1 MLSDVV
7 NSIPY
12 FLSYKRY
19 SSKVMLKLLNFKA
32 LLSEKSFLK

>member
-7 NSIPY
+7 NSISY
-12 FLSYKRY
+12 FLSHTRH
-19 SSKVMLKLLNFKA
+19 SSKVMLKLLNFKT